1 MTLTPKTAR
10 EQGMAAIIAA
20 IIYKQSN
27 IEENFDRWATRAWKE
42 YDIDPYFLAC
52 DIRDYFGKILI
63 PHAEELEKKLGVP
76 QE

>member
-1 MTLTPKTAR
+1 MTEQTAR
-10 EQGMAAIIAA
+10 EQGMAAIIAD

-27 IEENFDRWATRAWKE
+27 LEENFDRWATRAWEKYGIE
-42 YDIDPYFLAC
+42 PFSLAC

-63 PHAEELEKKLGVP
+63 PHAEELEKELGVP